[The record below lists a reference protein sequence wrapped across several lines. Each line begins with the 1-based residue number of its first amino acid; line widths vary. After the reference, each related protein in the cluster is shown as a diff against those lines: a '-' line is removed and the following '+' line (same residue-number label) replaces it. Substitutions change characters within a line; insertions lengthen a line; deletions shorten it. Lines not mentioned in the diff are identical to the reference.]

1 MWFILHG
8 LQNEKRAIGV
18 SYKPRFIPCGI
29 RHILIVKSYAAV
41 SASDDDAE
49 MAAFSY
55 QEAAM
60 RRVLGLMLF
69 CFGIGMTLLLF
80 IPETLSTLIFI
91 IGCLTLGYY
100 LFCG

>member
-1 MWFILHG
+1 MSIWH
-8 LQNEKRAIGV
+8 
-18 SYKPRFIPCGI
+18 KPWFIPCGI
-29 RHILIVKSYAAV
+29 RHILIVKTYAAV

-49 MAAFSY
+49 MAVFLY
-55 QEAAM
+55 REAAM

-100 LFCG
+100 LICG

>member
-1 MWFILHG
+1 
-8 LQNEKRAIGV
+8 
-18 SYKPRFIPCGI
+18 
-29 RHILIVKSYAAV
+29 
-41 SASDDDAE
+41 
-49 MAAFSY
+49 
-55 QEAAM
+55 M

-100 LFCG
+100 LFCCSTANENCKKSSFLLNACVEDDEKMKRKQADKNG